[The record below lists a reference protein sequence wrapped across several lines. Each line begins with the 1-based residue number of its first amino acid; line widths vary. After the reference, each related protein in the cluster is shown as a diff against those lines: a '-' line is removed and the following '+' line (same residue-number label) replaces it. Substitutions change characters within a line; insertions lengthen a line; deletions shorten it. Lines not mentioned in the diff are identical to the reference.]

1 MLLNLL
7 FKILLKFE
15 NDINFHDLLKVINE
29 FSHLNSSKINKNEQI
44 SIS

>member
-7 FKILLKFE
+7 FKIFLKFE
-15 NDINFHDLLKVINE
+15 NDINFYDLLKVINE
-29 FSHLNSSKINKNEQI
+29 FSHLNFSKINKNEQI